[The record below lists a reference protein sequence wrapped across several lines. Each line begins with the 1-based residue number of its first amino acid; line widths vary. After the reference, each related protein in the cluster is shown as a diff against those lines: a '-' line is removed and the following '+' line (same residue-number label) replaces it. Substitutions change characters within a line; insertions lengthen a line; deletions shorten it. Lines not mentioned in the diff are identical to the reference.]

1 MKTFSYGSLNYKI
14 RVRIYNKASYILEEV
29 ICMGIDRFDDRV
41 EVLDALNATVNQ
53 F

>member
-1 MKTFSYGSLNYKI
+1 MN
-14 RVRIYNKASYILEEV
+14 VSYILEEV
-29 ICMGIDRFDDRV
+29 ICMGINRFDDWV